1 MNGKVFEICE
11 PLSVMESI
19 DTESIDLVYVDM
31 PLCSGTTFL
40 SDGEKV
46 VSEYREYVAK
56 IVENT
61 WRTVKTDGTAV
72 FLVPS
77 KEFVDIEYRLIFKQF
92 FRSYNVI
99 TIDQKKTFASDNLN
113 TNQTLYFFSKLK
125 NKKFPALYEL
135 APEKNFPQKD
145 EIGIYK
151 QVSLTT
157 PGGSCRFEWH
167 GIIPPQGQQWKY
179 SKNRL
184 DDLLSEGRI
193 LLRSGKAM
201 MKWYRHEHPI
211 RTSPVWNAEDKFR
224 TCTFSIDSQSLE
236 RIFDYCCKPRHSVF
250 CPFDRDGKFSL
261 LANRHG
267 LSWIAVKCS
276 FTRHRPQDN
285 LWESIPSADY
295 ETVSKIKA
303 TIRQYVNNIVTS
315 ISDIKALQRDIAD
328 IKRFSNTSD
337 EASITDVI
345 QRIHVLIEQCLTIKN
360 LKDSLPE
367 ARDWIAPYW
376 DKLEP
381 ESQYFLP
388 TGVFLYNQY
397 RNEDGIDMAPIMLEY
412 CRVLENEL
420 LKKMFFPYIKKLI
433 NRKTVVS
440 TEFSESFTRTQ
451 TKEFARFLEVCTT
464 KYADKPKSW
473 KLEMGKMAVILQAA
487 LAKHPQDQLTADFK
501 KHLEHTFGQTII
513 KTKTRF
519 AEQLATIK
527 EMRNSCAHP
536 SSVPQEKI
544 DECKELIKKKL
555 MLILENYIHNQE
567 SPTVN
572 E

>member
-1 MNGKVFEICE
+1 MNGKVFEISE

-19 DTESIDLVYVDM
+19 DTESMDLVYVDM
-31 PLCSGTTFL
+31 PQCSGATFC
-40 SDGEKV
+40 SDAAKV
-46 VSEYREYVAK
+46 VSEYREYVSK
-56 IVENT
+56 VVENT
-61 WRTVKTDGTAV
+61 WRIVKTDGAAV
-72 FLVPS
+72 FLVPC

-92 FRSYNVI
+92 FTSYNVI
-99 TIDQKKTFASDNLN
+99 TIERRKIFTIDNQN

-125 NKKFPALYEL
+125 DKKFPAFYEL
-135 APEKNFPQKD
+135 APEKNFPLKD

-157 PGGSCRFEWH
+157 PGDSCRFEWH
-167 GIIPPQGQQWKY
+167 GIIPPQGQQWRY
-179 SKNRL
+179 SLNRL
-184 DDLLSEGRI
+184 DDLLSGGRI

-201 MKWYRHEHPI
+201 LKWYRHEHPI
-211 RTSPVWNAEDKFR
+211 RMSLVWNAEDKFR
-224 TCTFSIDSQSLE
+224 TCAFSIDSQSLE
-236 RIFDYCCKPRHSVF
+236 RIFDHCCKPRHSVF

-261 LANRHG
+261 LANQHG

-276 FTRHRPQDN
+276 FARHGPQDS

-303 TIRQYVNNIVTS
+303 TTRQYVNNIVTS

-328 IKRFSNTSD
+328 IKRFANTSD
-337 EASITDVI
+337 EASITDAI
-345 QRIHVLIEQCLTIKN
+345 QRIHGLIEQCLTIKN

-376 DKLEP
+376 CKLEP

-397 RNEDGIDMAPIMLEY
+397 RNEPGIDMAPIMLEY

-420 LKKMFFPYIKKLI
+420 FRKMFFPYIKKLI
-433 NRKTVVS
+433 NRKTVVR
-440 TEFSESFTRTQ
+440 TEFPESFMKAQ
-451 TKEFARFLEVCTT
+451 TKEFASFLEVCTM
-464 KYADKPKSW
+464 KYADKPESW

-487 LAKHPQDQLTADFK
+487 LAKHPHDQLTADFK
-501 KHLEHTFGQTII
+501 KHLEHTFEQTII

-544 DECKELIKKKL
+544 DECKELIKQKL
-555 MLILENYIHNQE
+555 MLILGNYIHNLE

-572 E
+572 